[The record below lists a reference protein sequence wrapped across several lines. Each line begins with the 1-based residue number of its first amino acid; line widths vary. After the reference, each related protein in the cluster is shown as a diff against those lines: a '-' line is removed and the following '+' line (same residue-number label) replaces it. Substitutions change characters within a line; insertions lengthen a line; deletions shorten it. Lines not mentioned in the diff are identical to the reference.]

1 MVMHHNDNGY
11 WLDSLFKIIQQQPA
25 ANDPKSFGGKHK
37 QRTLEEQFNILSK
50 LIVLS
55 FFIFL
60 TMHNIKTSLTITL
73 SLLLIVSVSYYIL
86 DQMFEQRENFE
97 EDDEIRPTSHRTMTN
112 GRTSVN
118 NIKLNYEM
126 TDNRDIYLEKRPNIP
141 VSIKYKELLPLHSFY
156 ERTTSTFQNPN
167 LIEDIPYIEKPYGSN
182 HWKSIGPLPQQGTK
196 NNNPKKS
203 LINNR
208 AASSRYMIR
217 SNVEH
222 IAGDEVEFD
231 QEQLFRQSHD
241 SFLMNTLEQ
250 RQLYS
255 DQLTKLNKSRG
266 AEQQLTAPINRNIMR
281 SSVGR
286 IGGGSSGAASYFG
299 PRG

>member
-1 MVMHHNDNGY
+1 MMMHHNDNGY

-25 ANDPKSFGGKHK
+25 TNDPKNLGCKHK

-97 EDDEIRPTSHRTMTN
+97 EDDEIRPTTPTRTITN

-118 NIKLNYEM
+118 NIKLNYEI
-126 TDNRDIYLEKRPNIP
+126 TDNRDIFLEKRPNIP
-141 VSIKYKELLPLHSFY
+141 VSIKYKELLPLHNFY
-156 ERTTSTFQNPN
+156 ERTTSKFQNPN

-182 HWKSIGPLPQQGTK
+182 HWKSIELPRRTQ

-203 LINNR
+203 LVNNR
-208 AASSRYMIR
+208 ASSSRYMIR

-222 IAGDEVEFD
+222 ITGGEVEID
-231 QEQLFRQSHD
+231 HESLFKQSHD
-241 SFLMNTLEQ
+241 SFVMNTIDQ

-255 DQLTKLNKSRG
+255 DQLSKLNRNRG
-266 AEQQLTAPINRNIMR
+266 VDQQLQFPINRNVM

-286 IGGGSSGAASYFG
+286 IGGGSSGASSYYG